1 MRKIR
6 LREIMLWGFV
16 LSSSKWIVRIALT
29 FLADAFVF
37 VLTPQRQ
44 RLLRNYMACHLDL
57 LGTHRLQVL
66 SEVSTTKYHQSYRS
80 EK

>member
-1 MRKIR
+1 
-6 LREIMLWGFV
+6 MLWGFV
-16 LSSSKWIVRIALT
+16 LSSNKWSVRIALT
-29 FLADAFVF
+29 FLGDAFVF
-37 VLTPQRQ
+37 VLTPQRE

-66 SEVSTTKYHQSYRS
+66 SKLQTCEEYHQNYRS